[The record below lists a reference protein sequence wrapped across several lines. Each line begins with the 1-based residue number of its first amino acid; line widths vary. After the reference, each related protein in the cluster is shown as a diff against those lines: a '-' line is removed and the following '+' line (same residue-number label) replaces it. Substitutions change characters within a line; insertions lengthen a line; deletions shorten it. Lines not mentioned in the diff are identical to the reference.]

1 MLLSAV
7 RLARAALRL
16 QPCRACS
23 SWGSRSQCSS
33 ADPACHPRCRNM
45 QLFSASLAMQRCSDH
60 RWSCSKCNFQNKSS
74 CSARAA
80 ATQPLLQ
87 WHCPCCTGTA
97 ILQRHIHCCSSRAR
111 VAAVDRMLQLHSHVV
126 AAQPVLQLHTRLPR
140 AQPLL
145 QWHSSCISITVR
157 VAAAQ
162 PALQ

>member
-97 ILQRHIHCCSSRAR
+97 LLLILQMTTLLIALVAWTHLRETQDDSVSRENLHNLRAYSLQIVTWDSSRT
-111 VAAVDRMLQLHSHVV
+111 VV
-126 AAQPVLQLHTRLPR
+126 VLKLRRT
-140 AQPLL
+140 
-145 QWHSSCISITVR
+145 S
-157 VAAAQ
+157 
-162 PALQ
+162 AL